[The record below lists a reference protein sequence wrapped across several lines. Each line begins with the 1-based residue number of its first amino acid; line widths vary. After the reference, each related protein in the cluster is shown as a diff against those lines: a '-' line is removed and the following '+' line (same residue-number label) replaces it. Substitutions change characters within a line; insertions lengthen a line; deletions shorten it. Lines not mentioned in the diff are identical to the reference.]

1 MKDWS
6 REWDEHKLDLC
17 LYPHDKEAI
26 LKIRPMQWNLDDVV
40 AWYYERSGNFS
51 VKSAYQLSVRL
62 DDANKHQDGCSAAG
76 REGRPTYKNIWSAE
90 VPPKVRVFAWKLAVD
105 GLATQEKR
113 WRRGVVPSNLG
124 SIRRKGVETGYHAMV
139 TCTKAR
145 ALWQE
150 MRKVWP
156 APDDEQLKDTGPD
169 WLPILLGSL
178 DKNLKAMT
186 LLILW
191 RVWFLI
197 NNLIFGTG
205 QESIMGSAKFLA
217 SRCVGYIGETV
228 M

>member
-1 MKDWS
+1 
-6 REWDEHKLDLC
+6 
-17 LYPHDKEAI
+17 
-26 LKIRPMQWNLDDVV
+26 
-40 AWYYERSGNFS
+40 
-51 VKSAYQLSVRL
+51 
-62 DDANKHQDGCSAAG
+62 
-76 REGRPTYKNIWSAE
+76 
-90 VPPKVRVFAWKLAVD
+90 
-105 GLATQEKR
+105 
-113 WRRGVVPSNLG
+113 
-124 SIRRKGVETGYHAMV
+124 MV

-205 QESIMGSAKFLA
+205 QESIMGSAKFLT